1 MTRQEENKKNRDYVR
16 EMAIRNQSGT
26 YEETV
31 AFQLGA
37 IGTYLAD
44 ISKSLAIIADSKVI
58 YRKQDGAE
66 SEV

>member
-1 MTRQEENKKNRDYVR
+1 MTRQEENKKIIEYANQKAE
-16 EMAIRNQSGT
+16 EMPEGT
-26 YEETV
+26 CEEL
-31 AFQLGA
+31 ASFYLG
-37 IGTYLAD
+37 IISTMIAD